1 MDTMSLMDAT
11 YLARMQFA
19 MTAIFHFL
27 FVPLT
32 LGLAPLIAW
41 METKHLIT
49 GNEMYER
56 MAKFWGRLFIIN
68 FALGVVTGLTM
79 EFQFGMNWA
88 RYSAYVGDIFG
99 APLAIEALAAFF
111 LESIFIGLWIFGRG
125 KISKKLHVTSIWI
138 VAFAVNLSAV
148 WIMLANGW
156 MQHPVGYTI
165 QEGRAVMTDFMAF
178 ITNAYGWLKFLHTM
192 FAGFVT
198 ASFFVLGISAWH
210 LVRKI
215 ESPLFRASFKMA
227 ALFGLASSFMVFV
240 LGDLSG
246 REIAMAQPE
255 KLAAIESHWETASR
269 VPIYL
274 LVVPDEDNSRNAV
287 ELFGIPGMMSFLT
300 FKDFNAEVKG
310 LKEWPKEDRP
320 PVLPVFA
327 GFRLMVGLGMLFMLL
342 SAIASFISI
351 VVGYEKWGWFLKLLP
366 WVIPLPYLAA
376 ELGWIVAEV
385 GRQPWIVY
393 RVMRTSDAASPSV
406 GTGQIIFT
414 IISFLI
420 IYGLLT
426 VLDIYLIAKAAR
438 KGPEPQSA
446 KRSLL

>member
-1 MDTMSLMDAT
+1 MDAT
-11 YLARMQFA
+11 YLARIQFA

-32 LGLAPLIAW
+32 LGLAPLVAW
-41 METKHLIT
+41 METRHLTT
-49 GNEMYER
+49 GDEMYER
-56 MAKFWGRLFIIN
+56 MAKFWGNLFIIN

-88 RYSAYVGDIFG
+88 KYSAYVGDIFG

-111 LESIFIGLWIFGRG
+111 LESVFIGLWIFGRG
-125 KISKKLHVTSIWI
+125 KISKKLHAASIWI

-148 WIMLANGW
+148 WIMMANGW

-165 QEGRAVMTDFMAF
+165 QQGRAVMTDFAAF
-178 ITNAYGWLKFLHTM
+178 LGNSFGWYKFLHTM

-210 LVRKI
+210 LLRKNGTA
-215 ESPLFRASFKMA
+215 LFRASFKMA
-227 ALFGLASSFMVFV
+227 AILGLASSLMVFV
-240 LGDLSG
+240 LGDMSG
-246 REIAMAQPE
+246 SEIARVQPE
-255 KLAAIESHWETASR
+255 KLAAMESHWETAR
-269 VPIYL
+269 HVPFYL
-274 LVVPDEDNSRNAV
+274 LVMPDEQNSNNSI
-287 ELFGIPGMMSFLT
+287 ELFGIPGMMSFLS

-310 LKEWPKEDRP
+310 LNEWPKEDRP

-327 GFRLMVGLGMLFMLL
+327 GFRLMVGLGMVFILL
-342 SAIASFISI
+342 SAIAAFISI
-351 VVGYEKWGWFLKLLP
+351 KDGYEKWEWFLKLLP

-376 ELGWIVAEV
+376 ELGWVVAEM

-393 RVMRTSDAASPSV
+393 RVMRTADAASPSV
-406 GTGQIIFT
+406 GTGQVIFT

-420 IYGLLT
+420 IYGLLAA
-426 VLDIYLIAKAAR
+426 LDIYLLAKAAR
-438 KGPEPQSA
+438 KGLAPAASA
-446 KRSLL
+446 ERPAL